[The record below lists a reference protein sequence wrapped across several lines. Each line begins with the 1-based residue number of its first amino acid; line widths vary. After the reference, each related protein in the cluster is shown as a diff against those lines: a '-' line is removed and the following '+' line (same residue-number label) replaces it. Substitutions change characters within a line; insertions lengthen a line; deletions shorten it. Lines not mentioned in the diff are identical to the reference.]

1 MPPKRNYS
9 IKKRK
14 VARKYGTTVKKA
26 NVSASVL
33 QSAVRR
39 VLQKNLEKKQSCY
52 TSTDYTQIQHN
63 SFVNIDTTI
72 LATTPGIYDP
82 NTGNTANRIGD
93 QISLKRIE
101 FRMMLELNER
111 YSDCTFRII
120 VVKTSKGDVPTISTL
135 WVGLSGNKMLDNYD
149 RERYTVLYEKWG
161 KIKAPGLSVGRRGIQ
176 DVSATELS
184 TGIYLQNDASVTLS
198 RATKIVKFTL
208 PYSKFSK
215 NGVIQYENGL
225 SQVKM
230 FDYYVLVYAYANY
243 NTLAPTS
250 LTSGYN
256 VLAVND
262 YVKIL
267 HYTDA

>member
-9 IKKRK
+9 SKKRK
-14 VARKYGTTVKKA
+14 VAKKYGTSVKKA
-26 NVSASVL
+26 NASASVI

-39 VLQKNLEKKQSCY
+39 ALQKNLEKKQSLY
-52 TSTDYTQIQHN
+52 SSTDYIQIQHN
-63 SFVNIDTTI
+63 SFVNLDTAV

-93 QISLKRIE
+93 QITLKRVE
-101 FRMMLELNER
+101 FRIMLELNER
-111 YSDCTFRII
+111 YSQCTYRIMI
-120 VVKTSKGDVPTISTL
+120 VKTAKADVPTISTL

-161 KIKAPGLSVGRRGIQ
+161 EIKNTAVGGGLNVTTDSTTLAP
-176 DVSATELS
+176 S
-184 TGIYLQNDASVTLS
+184 TGLYYGSSGNNNFN
-198 RATKIVKFTL
+198 RATKIVKFSI
-208 PYSKFSK
+208 PYKTFTKS
-215 NGVIQYENGL
+215 GIIQYENGI

-230 FDYYVLVYAYANY
+230 YDYYVLVYAYSNY
-243 NTLAPTS
+243 STLAPTGV
-250 LTSGYN
+250 TAGYN